1 MSLDL
6 FELADDEGITIDFIE
21 FSPPINGLYYATD
34 GLGPAI
40 GIAKRI
46 EHNQTLLRCVLA
58 EELGHHFTSVG
69 NHLPKECYNYADRL
83 MINKIEYKAMKW
95 AAMYLIPLDKLLN
108 CIQDGIVSTWELAD
122 HFTVTEEMVLFRLK
136 LPDLNKYVIS

>member
-6 FELADDEGITIDFIE
+6 FELADDEEISIDFID

-46 EHNQTLLRCVLA
+46 EHNADFAPLRL
-58 EELGHHFTSVG
+58 S
-69 NHLPKECYNYADRL
+69 
-83 MINKIEYKAMKW
+83 
-95 AAMYLIPLDKLLN
+95 
-108 CIQDGIVSTWELAD
+108 
-122 HFTVTEEMVLFRLK
+122 
-136 LPDLNKYVIS
+136 